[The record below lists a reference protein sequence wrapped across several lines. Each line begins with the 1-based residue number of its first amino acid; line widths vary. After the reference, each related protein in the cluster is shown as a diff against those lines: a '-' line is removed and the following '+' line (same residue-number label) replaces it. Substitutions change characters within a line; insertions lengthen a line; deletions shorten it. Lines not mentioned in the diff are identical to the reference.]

1 MSLSFHPFLSF
12 LKRRG
17 VLGFPPL
24 AVGFDEVGSEGEELF
39 EFFLMGLGSGKVRLS
54 YGFPDEGLQVFTLCL
69 NSSQQRYK
77 GGFN

>member
-1 MSLSFHPFLSF
+1 MGLSLYPFLSF

-39 EFFLMGLGSGKVRLS
+39 EFFLVGLGGGKVCLG
-54 YGFPDEGLQVFTLCL
+54 YGFPDEGLQVFTFCL
-69 NSSQQRYK
+69 NSSQ
-77 GGFN
+77 